1 MYTQDEMDR
10 RLQKVETQNN
20 ILTDNMNM
28 LVKDMERMA
37 HLVRLSQEH
46 NVKRDF
52 NISKLFTILKCVVNF
67 IRPRHPEFDI
77 DIHQAQISDIN
88 PEK

>member
-1 MYTQDEMDR
+1 MSTQEDVDR
-10 RLQKVETQNN
+10 RLQKVEAQNK

-37 HLVRLSQEH
+37 LQVRLSQEH
-46 NVKRDF
+46 NAKRDF
-52 NISKLFTILKCVVNF
+52 NISKLFTILKCIVNF

-77 DIHQAQISDIN
+77 DLHQAQISDIN